1 MQEGALLGGIEP
13 PHGHGLG
20 IVRYDVVVAAWR
32 KSLFPFLP
40 KALGFK
46 LALPIIPHKNLIAAF
61 ATQHCFHLPCGQ
73 LADHKCGKGRDVGNG
88 FVIDPGQSVEQVVA
102 GLRETSE
109 QVVAVSFMVA
119 EGILRDRMVERC
131 RALGVD
137 MVPGALA
144 RTSALADLV
153 IARTL

>member
-1 MQEGALLGGIEP
+1 MGETINRFPRFAWGSW
-13 PHGHGLG
+13 
-20 IVRYDVVVAAWR
+20 DVAA
-32 KSLFPFLP
+32 LD
-40 KALGFK
+40 G
-46 LALPIIPHKNLIAAF
+46 
-61 ATQHCFHLPCGQ
+61 
-73 LADHKCGKGRDVGNG
+73 
-88 FVIDPGQSVEQVVA
+88 GQSVEQVVA

>member
-1 MQEGALLGGIEP
+1 MRRFLVFALATVLT
-13 PHGHGLG
+13 
-20 IVRYDVVVAAWR
+20 VAAFG
-32 KSLFPFLP
+32 LAL
-40 KALGFK
+40 ALGSAYFD
-46 LALPIIPHKNLIAAF
+46 ARRYAA
-61 ATQHCFHLPCGQ
+61 HH
-73 LADHKCGKGRDVGNG
+73 GRLQRLVQQQ
-88 FVIDPGQSVEQVVA
+88 PRLEQVVA

-153 IARTL
+153 FARTL